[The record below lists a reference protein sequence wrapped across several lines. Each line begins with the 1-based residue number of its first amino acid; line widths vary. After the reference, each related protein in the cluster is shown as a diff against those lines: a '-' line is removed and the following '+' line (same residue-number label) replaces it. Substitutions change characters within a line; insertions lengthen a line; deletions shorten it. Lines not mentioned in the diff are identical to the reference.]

1 MLVIALVPGGSER
14 IGPQP
19 AQAAQIVDR
28 ARAALADAR
37 SLRATLVVRE
47 RLNEQEPMT
56 LERLRVAMTARGDLR
71 VLGSTQD
78 GNFYYSARNGREVQL
93 DLPYD
98 PGAFVT
104 EGVAPGAPDGLIG
117 DRRLGL
123 QQAAVTRALAA
134 ARSGDVGEDR
144 VNGRT
149 RLGPARGDPVNK
161 LGFSGNRLVVVVD
174 QRVRLSALRP

>member
-1 MLVIALVPGGSER
+1 
-14 IGPQP
+14 
-19 AQAAQIVDR
+19 
-28 ARAALADAR
+28 
-37 SLRATLVVRE
+37 
-47 RLNEQEPMT
+47 MT

-71 VLGSTQD
+71 VLDGAQD

-98 PGAFVT
+98 PGSFVT

-134 ARSGDVGEDR
+134 ARSSDVARGPRER
-144 VNGRT
+144 PQ
-149 RLGPARGDPVNK
+149 RLGPARGDPRQQA
-161 LGFSGNRLVVVVD
+161 RL
-174 QRVRLSALRP
+174 QR